1 GDPVWTGPAVVHAVI
16 EPAARDR
23 RNGYRRRP
31 ARRARRRGARA
42 VYGLSDSSR
51 MRDRNRRRNSSPG
64 SAARRAVRRMDGLL
78 LRRHAGAALRQR
90 EDDPPPQRSDPHL
103 RAAAQARRRNRPA
116 QGYRRGGADLAR
128 ARRLRRA
135 RGVGRV
141 EPRSRARDP
150 LHRDPDSPAL
160 SRSRAPGAAH
170 RVFVPGRRLRRQVDG
185 GGRRGYRC
193 RRSRSGAV
201 GDVHAVRSAH
211 RHRHDSKGLG
221 LQARSAFSARQLQQ
235 PHSDRCLHPLC
246 QEAERNVPRHGRC
259 QRRSAQA
266 LAVEISATVSQALS
280 AMAMRLIR
288 RVSMC
293 AMCAVAAAL
302 AATLATQ
309 GARSAGV
316 EDFYRGKTVSL
327 LIGYS
332 MGGGYDAYGR
342 LLARHFG
349 KHLPGNPNVVPQN
362 MSGAGS
368 LKAANYLYS
377 VAPKDGSVIGTFSR
391 SQGIAPLLDKA
402 EFDSTKFTWLGSVT
416 DEVSLCVTRYDAPVK
431 TFSELLVTPAT
442 FGGEGAGSDPNIFAL
457 LYRNVFGAKIKI
469 VTGYP
474 GTNEIQLATERG
486 EVDGLCG
493 LSWSTLKGRYPHWL
507 KDKKANILV
516 QAGIK
521 KQPEL
526 PDVPSA
532 SELAKQA
539 DQRQILQLMLIG
551 QAMARPFAA
560 PPGIPADRKAAL
572 IAAFERTTKD

>member
-1 GDPVWTGPAVVHAVI
+1 M
-16 EPAARDR
+16 
-23 RNGYRRRP
+23 RP
-31 ARRARRRGARA
+31 
-42 VYGLSDSSR
+42 
-51 MRDRNRRRNSSPG
+51 
-64 SAARRAVRRMDGLL
+64 
-78 LRRHAGAALRQR
+78 
-90 EDDPPPQRSDPHL
+90 
-103 RAAAQARRRNRPA
+103 
-116 QGYRRGGADLAR
+116 
-128 ARRLRRA
+128 
-135 RGVGRV
+135 
-141 EPRSRARDP
+141 
-150 LHRDPDSPAL
+150 
-160 SRSRAPGAAH
+160 
-170 RVFVPGRRLRRQVDG
+170 
-185 GGRRGYRC
+185 
-193 RRSRSGAV
+193 
-201 GDVHAVRSAH
+201 
-211 RHRHDSKGLG
+211 
-221 LQARSAFSARQLQQ
+221 
-235 PHSDRCLHPLC
+235 
-246 QEAERNVPRHGRC
+246 
-259 QRRSAQA
+259 
-266 LAVEISATVSQALS
+266 
-280 AMAMRLIR
+280 IR

-293 AMCAVAAAL
+293 AMWASAAAL

-309 GARSAGV
+309 AARSAGV

-332 MGGGYDAYGR
+332 VGGGYDAYGR
-342 LLARHFG
+342 LVARHFG

-391 SQGIAPLLDKA
+391 SQGIAPLVDKA

-416 DEVSLCVTRYDAPVK
+416 DEVSLCVTRHDAPVK

-521 KQPEL
+521 KQLEL

-572 IAAFERTTKD
+572 IAAFERTTKDPDFLAEAEKLNFEVNPVSADKLDALLAGAYATPKDVIAKAAKAMSD

>member
-1 GDPVWTGPAVVHAVI
+1 
-16 EPAARDR
+16 
-23 RNGYRRRP
+23 
-31 ARRARRRGARA
+31 
-42 VYGLSDSSR
+42 
-51 MRDRNRRRNSSPG
+51 MRS
-64 SAARRAVRRMDGLL
+64 
-78 LRRHAGAALRQR
+78 
-90 EDDPPPQRSDPHL
+90 
-103 RAAAQARRRNRPA
+103 
-116 QGYRRGGADLAR
+116 
-128 ARRLRRA
+128 
-135 RGVGRV
+135 
-141 EPRSRARDP
+141 
-150 LHRDPDSPAL
+150 
-160 SRSRAPGAAH
+160 
-170 RVFVPGRRLRRQVDG
+170 
-185 GGRRGYRC
+185 
-193 RRSRSGAV
+193 
-201 GDVHAVRSAH
+201 
-211 RHRHDSKGLG
+211 
-221 LQARSAFSARQLQQ
+221 
-235 PHSDRCLHPLC
+235 
-246 QEAERNVPRHGRC
+246 
-259 QRRSAQA
+259 
-266 LAVEISATVSQALS
+266 
-280 AMAMRLIR
+280 IR
-288 RVSMC
+288 RVLMC
-293 AMCAVAAAL
+293 AMWASAAAL
-302 AATLATQ
+302 AAALATQ
-309 GARSAGV
+309 SARSAGV
-316 EDFYRGKTVSL
+316 EEFYRGKTVSL

-332 MGGGYDAYGR
+332 VGGGYDAYGR

-416 DEVSLCVTRYDAPVK
+416 DEVSLCVTRHDAPVK
-431 TFSELLVTPAT
+431 TFNELLVTPAT
-442 FGGEGAGSDPNIFAL
+442 FGSEGAGADPNIFAL

-507 KDKKANILV
+507 TGKKANILI

-532 SELAKQA
+532 SELAKQP
-539 DQRQILQLMLIG
+539 DQRQILKLMLIG

-572 IAAFERTTKD
+572 IAAFERTTKDPDFLAEAEKLNFEVNPVSADRLDALLAEAYAMPKDVIGKAAKAMSD

>member
-1 GDPVWTGPAVVHAVI
+1 M
-16 EPAARDR
+16 
-23 RNGYRRRP
+23 RP
-31 ARRARRRGARA
+31 
-42 VYGLSDSSR
+42 
-51 MRDRNRRRNSSPG
+51 
-64 SAARRAVRRMDGLL
+64 
-78 LRRHAGAALRQR
+78 
-90 EDDPPPQRSDPHL
+90 
-103 RAAAQARRRNRPA
+103 
-116 QGYRRGGADLAR
+116 
-128 ARRLRRA
+128 
-135 RGVGRV
+135 
-141 EPRSRARDP
+141 
-150 LHRDPDSPAL
+150 
-160 SRSRAPGAAH
+160 
-170 RVFVPGRRLRRQVDG
+170 
-185 GGRRGYRC
+185 
-193 RRSRSGAV
+193 
-201 GDVHAVRSAH
+201 
-211 RHRHDSKGLG
+211 
-221 LQARSAFSARQLQQ
+221 
-235 PHSDRCLHPLC
+235 
-246 QEAERNVPRHGRC
+246 
-259 QRRSAQA
+259 
-266 LAVEISATVSQALS
+266 
-280 AMAMRLIR
+280 IR

-293 AMCAVAAAL
+293 AMWASAAAL

-309 GARSAGV
+309 AARSAGV
-316 EDFYRGKTVSL
+316 EDFYRGKTVFL

-332 MGGGYDAYGR
+332 VGGGYDAYGR
-342 LLARHFG
+342 LVARHFG

-416 DEVSLCVTRYDAPVK
+416 DEVSLCVTRHDAPAK

-474 GTNEIQLATERG
+474 GTNEIHLATERG

-572 IAAFERTTKD
+572 IAAFERTTKDPDFLAEAEKLNFEVNPVSADKLDALLAGAYATPKDVIAKAAKAMSD